1 MQYYWFPGIS
11 SRYFPDNSVAGFDM
25 DNNDR
30 NRLVRLQ
37 QARKITS
44 RIWEIEMSRLAG
56 LQAQLQAI
64 RQKEGKAFDLLGADN
79 AADTLIV
86 ARLRDLYLKRNRLVH
101 EIEQQ
106 KLSAQQSAFR
116 AKSFDRFYEKML
128 RRGR

>member
-1 MQYYWFPGIS
+1 
-11 SRYFPDNSVAGFDM
+11 M

-64 RQKEGKAFDLLGADN
+64 RQKEDKAFDLLGADN

-86 ARLRDLYLKRNRLVH
+86 ARLRDLHLKRNRLVQ

-116 AKSFDRFYEKML
+116 AKSFDRLYEKML